1 MDKLGGL
8 EMLSLSYWGER
19 VGNALGGPTEV
30 QVVDAHA
37 MAEREAAIAELE
49 QQRQTLRRALA
60 RNEDIA
66 NERQLTGWALEQSQK
81 EQIRLQN
88 ELERFKLQAEQKHR
102 EALQHLQQERLN
114 QLRRSSEKAR
124 TQWLQSFDR
133 QASAMDELLH
143 NRVRSYW
150 EDRVEALLNE
160 RLQDIDLLTAQSQAS
175 AHDKQVTLVRL
186 REQALA
192 LEHTLQTL
200 H

>member
-19 VGNALGGPTEV
+19 VGNALGGPAEV
-30 QVVDAHA
+30 QVVDPHA
-37 MAEREAAIAELE
+37 MAEREAAIADLE

-81 EQIRLQN
+81 EQTRLES
-88 ELERFKLQAEQKHR
+88 ELERLKLQAEQKHR
-102 EALQHLQQERLN
+102 EAQQQLQHERIN

-143 NRVRSYW
+143 IRVRSYW

-160 RLQDIDLLTAQSQAS
+160 RLQDIDLLSAQTQAS
-175 AHDKQVTLVRL
+175 AQDKQASLIRL
-186 REQALA
+186 RDQAQA
-192 LEHTLQTL
+192 LEHTLETL